1 MDKRNYPLSELMRD
15 VTVKVMGQWE
25 KANPLFQPPIISLSR
40 SMEQRLLKEWERAK
54 LAARNKLGKMQKTEL
69 ETRRGRPR

>member
-1 MDKRNYPLSELMRD
+1 M
-15 VTVKVMGQWE
+15 KVMGKWE